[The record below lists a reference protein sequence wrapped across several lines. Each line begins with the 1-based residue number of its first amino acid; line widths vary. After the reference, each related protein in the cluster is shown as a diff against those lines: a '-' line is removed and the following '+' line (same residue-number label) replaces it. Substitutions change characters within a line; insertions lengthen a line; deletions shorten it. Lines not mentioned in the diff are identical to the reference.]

1 MRKIYTFFKI
11 LPLFFGLTSSFL
23 FTIKP
28 LQAQQVPY
36 FAVFRE
42 NWVLLNPA
50 FLNHFYLEDKNR
62 TMMINVSHREQWF
75 GFNGGPQQSNARIEN
90 IVVGRKKALNNVPR
104 MKWGLGMENETLGDY
119 ASSGIFANYA
129 YLFNISNTTFIS
141 AGLSFS
147 FSNNRYRLDPLTF
160 KEWGKDI
167 PSQLLENEVRW
178 LGKADAGV
186 FLKHKS
192 QGRYSKIDHWYIGLS
207 TIQMASVDVAGRGGV
222 LDVVKK
228 PHFNFLAG
236 MLLGESNKGGSLGTY
251 WEPTIWIRY
260 LPGATYR
267 ALDLK
272 SPISTDVSLRFF
284 VKEKIWGGG
293 GFGTSGNISLET
305 GYIFY
310 NSKKSRNWMVP
321 KIKTGVLC
329 NIPVLG
335 TTFGYSVEAFMG
347 IGLASY

>member
-11 LPLFFGLTSSFL
+11 LPLLFGLTGPFF

-178 LGKADAGV
+178 LGKTDAGI
-186 FLKHKS
+186 FIKHKT

-207 TIQMASVDVAGRGGV
+207 TIQLASLDLFSKGGG
-222 LDVVKK
+222 LDLVKK
-228 PHFNFLAG
+228 PHFNLLAG
-236 MLLGESNKGGSLGTY
+236 LMLGEPGKGGRFGTY

-260 LPGATYR
+260 LPGATYQI
-267 ALDLK
+267 LNIK
-272 SPISTDVSLRFF
+272 SPISTDVSVRFF
-284 VKEKIWGGG
+284 VNEKIWGGG
-293 GFGTSGNISLET
+293 GFGTSGSVSLET
-305 GYIFY
+305 GYIF
-310 NSKKSRNWMVP
+310 NNMKKQRNILVP
-321 KIKTGVLC
+321 KIKTGILC
-329 NIPVLG
+329 NIPLLG

-347 IGLASY
+347 IGLATY